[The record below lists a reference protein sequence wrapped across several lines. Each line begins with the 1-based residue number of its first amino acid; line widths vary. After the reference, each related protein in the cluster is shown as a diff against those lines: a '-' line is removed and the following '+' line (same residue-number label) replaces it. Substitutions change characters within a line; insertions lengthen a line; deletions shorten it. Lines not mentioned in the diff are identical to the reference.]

1 MMIYVYIY
9 IEGRHLCI
17 YATGENFAW
26 RFHGDH
32 STNYPYRLSGA
43 ARCPCITWHKL
54 IALLRRWVFW
64 PKFSAET
71 SFERHFFHVGRG
83 HTDTP
88 YLYSIYI
95 LEPKWPPCFGW
106 NFGLVLWGWPS
117 KIEVSWVLF
126 PSQVGPPK
134 TYLEPKW
141 PLVFWLEKTL
151 VLQGEKPPK

>member
-1 MMIYVYIY
+1 MMCEICLGGQLRCYIQIYDDICVYIY
-9 IEGRHLCI
+9 IEGRHICI

-71 SFERHFFHVGRG
+71 SFERHFFMWEGGILTH
-83 HTDTP
+83 P
-88 YLYSIYI
+88 IYI
-95 LEPKWPPCFGW
+95 VYISQNPNDP
-106 NFGLVLWGWPS
+106 LVLVG
-117 KIEVSWVLF
+117 ILALF
-126 PSQVGPPK
+126 PSIVEGHGGSISMVNYPPQNQQ
-134 TYLEPKW
+134 LRP
-141 PLVFWLEKTL
+141 
-151 VLQGEKPPK
+151 